1 MKSFFRIIFFIFI
14 LLNFNLSAQN
24 YDKIK
29 LSKME
34 AYEDLSNLYQYLTQ
48 SHPNINEVS
57 DSTYLKNAFSNIF
70 LSIDDSIS
78 IDEFFI
84 RLVTIF
90 SKIDDSHLMLN
101 LDYYAYQRVL
111 PKFFGGVVAFDNGKI
126 YLLGTLS
133 TKNYA
138 IQVFNTENNQF
149 EILFCLYVIVKI
161 FLKY

>member
-70 LSIDDSIS
+70 
-78 IDEFFI
+78 
-84 RLVTIF
+84 
-90 SKIDDSHLMLN
+90 
-101 LDYYAYQRVL
+101 
-111 PKFFGGVVAFDNGKI
+111 
-126 YLLGTLS
+126 YLLMIALALM
-133 TKNYA
+133 N
-138 IQVFNTENNQF
+138 
-149 EILFCLYVIVKI
+149 
-161 FLKY
+161 FLLD